1 MAEVMDTMA
10 ILVATTMETGIVII
24 LVQGVALAIDDEIKE
39 QRGKQSQYVA
49 LPPKPKAV
57 YYPPNG
63 NASQLLSLLS
73 PIRMMR
79 ITMRIMAR
87 VVIMAAVT
95 IITTIVVW
103 KGAVIGV
110 GVWIEI

>member
-10 ILVATTMETGIVII
+10 ILVAATMETGIVII
-24 LVQGVALAIDDEIKE
+24 LAQGVALAIDDEIKE

-57 YYPPNG
+57 YDPPNG
-63 NASQLLSLLS
+63 NASQLLS
-73 PIRMMR
+73 PVRV
-79 ITMRIMAR
+79 MRIMAR

>member
-1 MAEVMDTMA
+1 MAVVMDTMA
-10 ILVATTMETGIVII
+10 ILMATIMETGIVII
-24 LVQGVALAIDDEIKE
+24 LVQGVALAIDEEIKE
-39 QRGKQSQYVA
+39 QGEAKSIFSSD
-49 LPPKPKAV
+49 PKAV

-63 NASQLLSLLS
+63 NASQLLS

>member
-10 ILVATTMETGIVII
+10 ILVAATMETGIVII
-24 LVQGVALAIDDEIKE
+24 LAQGVALAIDDEIKE
-39 QRGKQSQYVA
+39 QGGKQSQYLA
-49 LPPKPKAV
+49 LTPKPKAV
-57 YYPPNG
+57 YDLPNG
-63 NASQLLSLLS
+63 NANQLLS

>member
-57 YYPPNG
+57 YDPPNG
-63 NASQLLSLLS
+63 NASQLLS
-73 PIRMMR
+73 PVRV
-79 ITMRIMAR
+79 MRIMAR